1 MLLGMRENDVR
12 RALAAGQSPIGLMVF
27 EFGTTGVARMAR
39 SAGAD
44 YVLYDMEHSG
54 WTPET
59 VKALLETARAAGITP
74 FVRVRDSARSSVSL
88 LLDLGALG
96 LMIPMVESAE
106 QARRIV
112 DYARYAPVGSRGVG
126 VYHADDIEPEG
137 LPATL
142 AKANREVVLMA
153 QIETAAGV
161 EQVEEI
167 AAVDGIDVL
176 WIGHFDLTT
185 SLGTPGAFWNEAHT
199 AAVDRVL
206 AAGAAAGKP
215 VGSLANDAADAR
227 RLLEM
232 GFRTIVLGDAPV
244 FGGALTHALADARA
258 G

>member
-1 MLLGMRENDVR
+1 MRENDVR
-12 RALAAGQSPIGLMVF
+12 QALAAGDSTIGLMVF

-44 YVLYDMEHSG
+44 FVLYDMEHSG

-59 VKALLETARAAGITP
+59 MKWLLETARAAGITP
-74 FVRVRDSARSSVSL
+74 FVRVRDRQRSSVSL

-96 LMIPMVESAE
+96 LMIPMVESAA
-106 QARRIV
+106 QAREIV
-112 DYARYAPVGSRGVG
+112 DHARYAPAGSRGVA

-153 QIETAAGV
+153 QIETVAGV
-161 EQVEEI
+161 EHVEEI

-176 WIGHFDLTT
+176 WVGHFDLTT

-206 AAGAAAGKP
+206 AAAAAAGKP
-215 VGSLANDAADAR
+215 AGSLANDAADAR

-232 GFRTIVLGDAPV
+232 GFRAIALGDAPV
-244 FGGALTHALADARA
+244 FGGALTAAFAAVRAR
-258 G
+258 